1 MENAK
6 TRIIIEQSD
15 GIKRE
20 YECEGY
26 AATLFDCVTV
36 TEDGKGQEVEA
47 TVVADHVT
55 TAQVGAIMM
64 CDGNPFSKAHEI
76 LEVMKGMKLPW
87 NLRRKMKKLMKE

>member
-6 TRIIIEQSD
+6 TRIIIEQAD

-26 AATLFDCVTV
+26 AATLFDCVAV
-36 TEDGKGQEVEA
+36 TENGKGQEMEA

-55 TAQVGAIMM
+55 TTQVAAIML
-64 CDGNPFSKAHEI
+64 CEDNSFSKAHEF
-76 LEVMKGMKLPW
+76 LKGMKLPW
-87 NLRRKMKKLMKE
+87 SMRRKLKKLMKEATP

>member
-26 AATLFDCVTV
+26 AATLFDCVAV
-36 TEDGKGQEVEA
+36 TEDGKGQEMGA
-47 TVVADHVT
+47 TVIADTVSVAQI
-55 TAQVGAIMM
+55 AAIMM
-64 CDGNPFSKAHEI
+64 CDGNPFSKTREL
-76 LEVMKGMKLPW
+76 LEATKEMKLPW
-87 NLRRKMKKLMKE
+87 SMRRKLKKLMKE

>member
-26 AATLFDCVTV
+26 AATLFDCVAV
-36 TEDGKGQEVEA
+36 TEDGKGREAEA
-47 TVVADHVT
+47 TVVAKHVSSLQIAAVMT
-55 TAQVGAIMM
+55 
-64 CDGNPFSKAHEI
+64 CKDNPFSKAREL
-76 LEVMKGMKLPW
+76 LEVMKEMKLPGA
-87 NLRRKMKKLMKE
+87 